1 MAWVVLIVSGILEA
15 VWATALGKSEG
26 FTRLWPSLVFFGAL
40 PLSMGGLAWA
50 MRDIST
56 GTAYAVWVGIGAALT
71 VAWAMITG
79 DTDVSWVKLAAH
91 GRPRRLRG
99 GPEARRRQ
107 PLGAPRPA
115 RPRITIDGCRIPVLP
130 ASHAVRHPLIAA
142 ASMKCQELLTLCQK
156 RFTLGM

>member
-40 PLSMGGLAWA
+40 ALSMTGLALA

-71 VAWAMITG
+71 VTWAMITG
-79 DTDVSWVKLAAH
+79 DTDVSWVKL
-91 GRPRRLRG
+91 G
-99 GPEARRRQ
+99 
-107 PLGAPRPA
+107 
-115 RPRITIDGCRIPVLP
+115 
-130 ASHAVRHPLIAA
+130 LIAGLVGCVVGLKLVDG
-142 ASMKCQELLTLCQK
+142 SH
-156 RFTLGM
+156 